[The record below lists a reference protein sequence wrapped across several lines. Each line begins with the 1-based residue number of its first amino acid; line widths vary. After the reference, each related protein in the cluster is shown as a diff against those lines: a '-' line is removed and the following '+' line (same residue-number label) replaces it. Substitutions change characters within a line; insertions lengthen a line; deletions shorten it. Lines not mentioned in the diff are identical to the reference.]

1 MTIRI
6 LDYARRHAI
15 AVLALIC
22 SILAMAGSSYAAFTI
37 SGSQIRDR
45 TIDPTKFNPKFING
59 TVRAWAVVRANG
71 QVAAGAG
78 GPRVFPFGGIPGF
91 WGIRWHVTVP
101 GRCEPSAT
109 VDAGLSPPTE
119 ITPNASLTVGYAVAT
134 TLGHPRNRNRGDQ
147 TGVDTFNQSG
157 QPTPL
162 GFDVAVIC

>member
-6 LDYARRHAI
+6 LDYARQHAI

-37 SGSQIRDR
+37 NGSQIRDR
-45 TIDPTKFNPKFING
+45 TIAPAKFNPKFING
-59 TVRAWAVVRANG
+59 SVRAWAVVRSNG
-71 QVAAGAG
+71 QVVAGAG
-78 GPRVFPFGGIPGF
+78 GPRVFSFGIPGF
-91 WGIRWHVTVP
+91 WGITWRVTVP
-101 GRCEPSAT
+101 GRCETTAT
-109 VDAGLSPPTE
+109 VDAGLSQPTE
-119 ITPNASLTVGYAVAT
+119 ITPTASLTVGYAVAS